1 MMILDLTLLRAALAT
16 PLGPA
21 TLVFDEAGTLR
32 AFDWESHEAR
42 LQRLLK
48 RHYGERVLRPAAA
61 PRMLAAAFDR
71 YFAGELEALT
81 AVPWA
86 TAGTDFQQKVWRALC
101 AIPAGRTES
110 YGQLAARIGHPS
122 AVRAVGLANGANPV
136 GVVVPCHRVIGAN
149 GLLTGYGGG
158 LERKQWLLDHEG
170 AAYRTAA

>member
-1 MMILDLTLLRAALAT
+1 MMTLDLTLLRAALAT

-81 AVPWA
+81 TVPWA

-110 YGQLAARIGHPS
+110 YGQLAVRIGHPS

>member
-1 MMILDLTLLRAALAT
+1 MTSDLTLLRAALAT

-21 TLVFDEAGTLR
+21 TVVFDASETLR

-48 RHYGERVLRPAAA
+48 RHYGEKTLKSAAA
-61 PRMLAAAFDR
+61 PHAFAAAFER

-81 AVPWA
+81 TVPWA
-86 TAGTDFQQKVWRALC
+86 TAGTAFQQKVWRALC
-101 AIPAGRTES
+101 AIPAGRTET

-158 LERKQWLLDHEG
+158 LERKRWLLDHEG

>member
-1 MMILDLTLLRAALAT
+1 MTSDLTLLRAALAT

-21 TLVFDEAGTLR
+21 TVAFDATGTLR

-48 RHYGERVLRPAAA
+48 RHYGKTTLKPAAA
-61 PRMLAAAFDR
+61 PQALAEAFER

-81 AVPWA
+81 TVPWA
-86 TAGTDFQQKVWRALC
+86 TAGTAFQQKVWRALC
-101 AIPAGRTES
+101 AIPAGRTET